1 MKILFDYSIFVIILF
16 LTYPH
21 STNCQNSIDKNIRQ
35 DDFMLIAHRGASGY
49 APENTIPAL
58 LKAMELGANY
68 LEIDVHQSID
78 SQIVVIH
85 DYDIDRTTNGTGS
98 VKEMN
103 IAELKQFDAGSWF
116 DPLFAGTRIPTLQE
130 VLNILEPNVKLI
142 IEVKG
147 NSEDYPGIEQNIIS
161 IVSQYQ
167 VESQIIL
174 KSFSI
179 DVLNRFKIL
188 APEIPRLYV
197 FVLHLSAL
205 NFTIDKWINF
215 TDIYENL
222 SEAQYFQAHC
232 WFINKSVIEN
242 AHANS
247 IKIIA
252 WHVNTEE
259 EVESMLELGVD
270 GIETDY
276 PDRVLPYLK

>member
-1 MKILFDYSIFVIILF
+1 MTLIYFVIVLILF
-16 LTYPH
+16 LVCPH
-21 STNCQNSIDKNIRQ
+21 STKCQNSIDKNIRK

-58 LKAMELGANY
+58 LKAIESGANY
-68 LEIDVHQSID
+68 LEIDVHQSSD
-78 SQIVVIH
+78 NQIVVIH
-85 DYDIDRTTNGTGS
+85 DYDIDRTTNGTGY
-98 VKEMN
+98 VKEMS

-116 DPLFAGTRIPTLQE
+116 DPVFAGTTIPTLQE
-130 VLNILEPNVKLI
+130 VINILVPNVKLI
-142 IEVKG
+142 IKVKG
-147 NSEDYPGIEQNIIS
+147 SSEDYPGIEEKIIS
-161 IVSQYQ
+161 IVNQYQ
-167 VESQIIL
+167 VESQVIL

-179 DVLNRFKIL
+179 DVLNTFKIL

-215 TDIYENL
+215 TDIYENP
-222 SEAQYFQAHC
+222 SKAQYFQAHR

-252 WHVNTEE
+252 WNVNTEE

-276 PDRVLPYLK
+276 PDRVLSYLK